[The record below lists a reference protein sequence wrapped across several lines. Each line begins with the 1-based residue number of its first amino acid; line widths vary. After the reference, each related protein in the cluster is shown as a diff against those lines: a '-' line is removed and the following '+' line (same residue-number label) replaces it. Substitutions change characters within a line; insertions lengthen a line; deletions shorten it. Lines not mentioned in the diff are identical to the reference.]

1 MKLASGSRWTDLE
14 LDDPPEF
21 VFWRAAIWLWERHWT
36 SLNLSS
42 QISKMKIIMPAL
54 PVSWISYEN
63 ENKNKLV
70 LVERFCTLQNA
81 LKWRIV
87 IMRTE
92 HSAVGQ
98 ERWLLAMWPGS
109 GLLPPSVRASIYWLP
124 IEEGVDLEQRFSKCG
139 PCPRAFLFLPSCQVI
154 LLLPKFKSH
163 WSRNKVLLQTLLPHG
178 GNSNSFQVIH
188 LSCQV

>member
-92 HSAVGQ
+92 HSAVEQ

-109 GLLPPSVRASIYWLP
+109 GLLPRPCFHLLTSHGRRGGSRAAVLQVWSLPQGLSIFTKFPSDSITT
-124 IEEGVDLEQRFSKCG
+124 
-139 PCPRAFLFLPSCQVI
+139 
-154 LLLPKFKSH
+154 
-163 WSRNKVLLQTLLPHG
+163 KVQEPL
-178 GNSNSFQVIH
+178 I
-188 LSCQV
+188 